1 MNCRAHLVKW
11 ITENHRPTSI
21 VKDRELCEILMA
33 GRPSLE
39 IPSPNTIPRDIK
51 VSFDKCW
58 DRVASLFQV
67 CRSNVLRSL
76 LIYIIE
82 QKHPECLH
90 FATDAWTSP
99 NHRAFIAWTVHF
111 EYEGV
116 MMSFLLDIIEVPES
130 HSGATL
136 ANVFQAM
143 LERFGL
149 EKKVS
154 LMSMMFFCN

>member
-1 MNCRAHLVKW
+1 M
-11 ITENHRPTSI
+11 
-21 VKDRELCEILMA
+21 
-33 GRPSLE
+33 E
-39 IPSPNTIPRDIK
+39 IPSPDTILRDIK
-51 VSFDKCW
+51 ASFDKCQE
-58 DRVASLFQV
+58 RVARLLQV
-67 CRSNVLRSL
+67 CQFNVLCLYFVADL
-76 LIYIIE
+76 LPGQE
-82 QKHPECLH
+82 HTGRLH

-99 NHRAFIAWTVHF
+99 NHRAFVAWMVHF

-136 ANVFQAM
+136 GKAFQTM

-154 LMSMMFFCN
+154 

>member
-1 MNCRAHLVKW
+1 
-11 ITENHRPTSI
+11 
-21 VKDRELCEILMA
+21 MA
-33 GRPSLE
+33 GRPNLE
-39 IPSPNTIPRDIK
+39 IPSPDTISRDIK
-51 VSFDKCW
+51 ASFDKCR
-58 DRVASLFQV
+58 DRVASLLQV
-67 CRSNVLRSL
+67 CRFKVLRSL

-82 QKHPECLH
+82 QKHPERLH

-99 NHRAFIAWTVHF
+99 NHRAFVAWTVHF
-111 EYEGV
+111 EYEGA

-136 ANVFQAM
+136 ANAFQTM

-154 LMSMMFFCN
+154 LTSMMFFCG